1 MAKRLVK
8 LPYFAL
14 ANVVMGSKIIP
25 ELLQNEVQGETLWV
39 ELKKLLT
46 PEGSASQIGEMTLLR
61 ERLGHSGAMERMADD
76 LLEHL
81 HVSR

>member
-39 ELKKLLT
+39 ELKLLT
-46 PEGSASQIGEMTLLR
+46 PEGVLPKSEK
-61 ERLGHSGAMERMADD
+61 
-76 LLEHL
+76 
-81 HVSR
+81 